1 MYVLKKVSFII
12 LFIVLSQFVYS
23 AETDI
28 HNILTALLLTKNV
41 EYKNFNEL
49 VDRYSRQRLE
59 KRRFYQNISDENKR
73 MGISAIIYAVY
84 IALDETERGRN
95 LTNGACNELRK
106 IGIHVPELD
115 EIVTPGSGSLHHK
128 YTHQGWTYDYRN
140 LPNEYPD
147 KNKEY
152 QKKWERRKKL
162 LLDTL
167 DKTLTFSLFDKL
179 INKVD
184 SLGAILYYAH
194 ILADLRYNSSSRPE
208 TNYLPQTSKVGE
220 ELIYYLERLFGKP
233 QPGSDL
239 EKLVNDIN
247 NSQRVGLAN
256 SGGDLYPYA
265 IAAEN
270 MINSL
275 NKYFSVLLEKE
286 KFYVFKSNSTK
297 IALPVDVLEW

>member
-1 MYVLKKVSFII
+1 MYLLRKALFVILIIFI
-12 LFIVLSQFVYS
+12 SQSIYP

-28 HNILTALLLTKNV
+28 HNILTALLLTKNI
-41 EYKNFNEL
+41 EYRNLDEL
-49 VDRYSRQRLE
+49 ADRYSRQKME

-95 LTNGACNELRK
+95 LASRASNEIKK

-115 EIVTPGSGSLHHK
+115 EILTPGSGSLHHK

-147 KNKEY
+147 KSREY
-152 QKKWERRKKL
+152 QKKWERRKNI

-179 INKVD
+179 SGKVD
-184 SLGAILYYAH
+184 SLGAILYYSH
-194 ILADLRYNSSSRPE
+194 VLADLRYNSTSNPE
-208 TNYLPQTSKVGE
+208 MNYLPQTSKIGE
-220 ELIYYLERLFGKP
+220 ELIYSLERLFGKP
-233 QPGSDL
+233 QPGSEL
-239 EKLVNDIN
+239 EKLVNDIK

-275 NKYFSVLLEKE
+275 NKYFPTILEKE
-286 KFYVFKSNSTK
+286 KFYVFKNNSTK
-297 IALPVDVLEW
+297 IALPIDVLE